1 MAFSEEYEKFFQ
13 ELGESKKM
21 VLSTSL
27 NDIVTSR
34 MMSIVVVNKTIYF
47 QTDKT
52 FRKYEHLKGNPR
64 VSLCADNIQIEGY
77 CEEIGSPLDH
87 AEFLSA
93 YKKYFP
99 SSYTRYS
106 SLKNECLF
114 TVTPLFVQKWLYID
128 GVPYME
134 ILDIANKQYER
145 KQYVG
150 I

>member
-52 FRKYEHLKGNPR
+52 FRKYEQLKGNPR

-114 TVTPLFVQKWLYID
+114 AVTPLFVQKWLYID

-134 ILDIANKQYER
+134 ILDIANKQYEL

>member
-1 MAFSEEYEKFFQ
+1 
-13 ELGESKKM
+13 
-21 VLSTSL
+21 
-27 NDIVTSR
+27 

-52 FRKYEHLKGNPR
+52 FRKYEQLKGNPR

-134 ILDIANKQYER
+134 ILDIANKQYEL